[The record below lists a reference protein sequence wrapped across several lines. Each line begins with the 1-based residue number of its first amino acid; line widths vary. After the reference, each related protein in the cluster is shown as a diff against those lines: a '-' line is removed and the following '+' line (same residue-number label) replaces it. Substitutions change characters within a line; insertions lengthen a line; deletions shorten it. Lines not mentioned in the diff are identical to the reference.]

1 MKKIISGILFI
12 STQIFAL
19 ALITLYFFK
28 VITNKYAW
36 VIGFIMLACGLFVI
50 LVKPEYFKKTGKLI
64 N

>member
-1 MKKIISGILFI
+1 MKKNMRILFI

-36 VIGFIMLACGLFVI
+36 VIGFIMLACGVLVI
-50 LVKPEYFKKTGKLI
+50 LIKHEDFKKKQES
-64 N
+64 